1 MRDTAYGLP
10 ADSTAMTAWTR
21 RTGIP
26 AARAC
31 ISASARMSLGT
42 YAVGI
47 DPEAEHDARIS
58 MLVSREP
65 AFMSV
70 FKNFM
75 GFFIS
80 CILFG
85 SHRR

>member
-1 MRDTAYGLP
+1 ML
-10 ADSTAMTAWTR
+10 
-21 RTGIP
+21 
-26 AARAC
+26 
-31 ISASARMSLGT
+31 LGT
-42 YAVGI
+42 YGMGI

-70 FKNFM
+70 LTNSM

-80 CILFG
+80 RILFG